1 MSAHHSKQED
11 FLFTMVTWLPVG
23 KKPSKTGTKVDSG
36 REDVP
41 CCEEFSD
48 DKFAGEKERSG
59 NWDYL
64 LQTQAFLTRTLRIS
78 RLGNEK
84 GRLPNEACP
93 TSTANGHLL
102 FWRRPQDHHEGSARL
117 PNLTPLFCIIC

>member
-41 CCEEFSD
+41 CSEEFSD
-48 DKFAGEKERSG
+48 DKFAGEKE
-59 NWDYL
+59 WL
-64 LQTQAFLTRTLRIS
+64 LAASQWETGTIYFKP
-78 RLGNEK
+78 RL
-84 GRLPNEACP
+84 
-93 TSTANGHLL
+93 S
-102 FWRRPQDHHEGSARL
+102 
-117 PNLTPLFCIIC
+117 